1 MSGDYVCSLSEKTI
15 KKAKKELN
23 EEPKERLGT
32 VQALREWIEREPWI
46 KSPTGRFIRL
56 VIIENYCKN

>member
-1 MSGDYVCSLSEKTI
+1 MCSLSEKTI

-23 EEPKERLGT
+23 EEPKERLGA

-46 KSPTGRFIRL
+46 TSPTGRFIRL
-56 VIIENYCKN
+56 WYCKYYT